1 MAGNSNYFIQG
12 ATALSPAMQDVMRGN
27 QAYYDRN
34 LASLNEQ
41 FQLEQVQG
49 VARLGAE
56 RLAQYGPEGE
66 QWAQAL
72 ATDPY
77 AAYALAESMGGFGA
91 IEGRLAAARAQGAA
105 SEAIGQMQ
113 QAGASPQEI
122 VGFILRTQ
130 GPEAAKQAADALGV
144 GQSVT
149 PKAVIDPET
158 GQPIYVAAADAI
170 GKQPVPR
177 APLVSI
183 GGAGM
188 KPEQA
193 VAAEDRAAS
202 QVDSRVKPLEDA
214 LNAWDGFTAVYERIR
229 SEGRDPTA
237 AETDTLIKLAARLEN
252 PEAVQEG
259 DIARKSGGGFM
270 NFFRGKFDQPY
281 QIDRA
286 WMEGLHKTGET
297 IAAAKRKRLEEIRAQ
312 AQEVARE
319 RGLSERAVAPTQ
331 REDGP
336 PPGAVRD
343 PSIPGLWILPDGSGY
358 MED

>member
-1 MAGNSNYFIQG
+1 MSFPFNYGMSIYMPPGPDMNRVDKAWDSLAGLVESRQNDSDMNRMAQMASERMAALGPQG
-12 ATALSPAMQDVMRGN
+12 EYWAKAIAQNPRSALMMA
-27 QAYYDRN
+27 
-34 LASLNEQ
+34 EQ
-41 FQLEQVQG
+41 
-49 VARLGAE
+49 
-56 RLAQYGPEGE
+56 Y
-66 QWAQAL
+66 
-72 ATDPY
+72 
-77 AAYALAESMGGFGA
+77 GGFGE
-91 IEGRLAAARAQGAA
+91 IEAGLMAARAQGESSA
-105 SEAIGQMQ
+105 AIGRMQ
-113 QAGASPQEI
+113 QEGASPQDI

-130 GPEAAKQAADALGV
+130 GPNAASAAATALGANA
-144 GQSVT
+144 SVS
-149 PKAVIDPET
+149 PKAVIDPVT
-158 GQPIYVAAADAI
+158 GRPKYVDARDAI
-170 GKQPVPR
+170 GMQPVER
-177 APLVSI
+177 GPLVQI

-214 LNAWDGFTAVYERIR
+214 LNAWDGFTAVYERIQ

-259 DIARKSGGGFM
+259 DIARKSGGGLM